1 MNTLTTCFFVVLAI
15 GCAFAGLSG
24 SGTTTRYW
32 DCCKP
37 SCSWKEN
44 TGTHNPVVSCSKDG
58 VSELTNASVSSGCE
72 ANGGSYVCNDLQ
84 PWAVNDSLA
93 YGFVA
98 ASFTGGA
105 DNKYC
110 GICLKLTF
118 VNALSGK
125 TFIVQNV
132 NTGGDLGANQFDI
145 QIPGGGVGIFT
156 LGCSTQWGAPDSGW
170 GQQYGGV
177 SSDSECSQLPEA
189 LQSGCHFRFGWYENA
204 DNPQVNF
211 EQVTCPSELT
221 DLTHTEN
228 NDLTMTLSSS

>member
-1 MNTLTTCFFVVLAI
+1 MKGFIITVICALAI
-15 GCAFAGLSG
+15 GEANALISG

-37 SCSWKEN
+37 SCAWKEN
-44 TGTHNPVVSCSKDG
+44 VGNLDPVHSCAKDG
-58 VSELTNASVSSGCE
+58 VTIVAASVSSGCDSDGT
-72 ANGGSYVCNDLQ
+72 AYVCNNLQ
-84 PWAVNDSLA
+84 PWAVNDSFA

-105 DNKYC
+105 DNSQC

-118 VNALSGK
+118 TNNLAGK
-125 TFIVQNV
+125 TFVVQNV
-132 NTGGDLGANQFDI
+132 NTGGDLGSNQFDI

-156 LGCSTQWGAPDSGW
+156 LGCQTQWNAPPAGW

-177 SSDSECSQLPEA
+177 SSDSECDSLPSE
-189 LQSGCHFRFGWYENA
+189 LQAGCHWRFGWYENA

-211 EQVTCPSELT
+211 EQIVCPTELT
-221 DLTHTEN
+221 DRTGIIN
-228 NDLTMTLSSS
+228 NNL